1 MNARVPAEVFPPG
14 EFLREELE
22 ARDWSQQ
29 ELADILDR
37 PPRLV
42 VAPQHEMKFTAF
54 PQNDSSDCGSCVDV
68 IWTSCALPVS

>member
-37 PPRLV
+37 PPRL
-42 VAPQHEMKFTAF
+42 ASEPSRRKR
-54 PQNDSSDCGSCVDV
+54 PK
-68 IWTSCALPVS
+68 VSGRPLARRRNIG